1 MNEDYENRINRV
13 IDYIQANLDT
23 SLSIRQL
30 SKVACFSEFHFNRIF
45 KEAMGEPVYKYI
57 QRLRLEKSADLLLR
71 NPKTLITEIALIC
84 GFATSSSFA
93 KSFKNHFKMNA
104 TEWRDNFK
112 ALFDKESKPVQI
124 DQGKISFIKG
134 SPVWTFNKNG
144 LIRQVIIE
152 NIYPFKVAYIRKVGP
167 YQGDDTLFD
176 NLYTQLSQ
184 WAVPHGYINDD
195 TFTLNIYYDNPEI
208 TKKQNLRVMVA
219 IPVENSVRSSGSVGV
234 TEISGGK
241 YGICRFLL
249 EKDGFMD
256 AWDWMF
262 SAWLSYSG
270 YEWDNREAFERCL
283 GDKYIDGTRF
293 FDVEI
298 CIPVKA
304 RS

>member
-1 MNEDYENRINRV
+1 MNEVYENRINRV

-23 SLSIRQL
+23 PLSINQL

-45 KEAMGEPVYKYI
+45 KKTMGEPVYKFI
-57 QRLRLEKSADLLLR
+57 RRLRLEKSAELLLMK
-71 NPKTLITEIALIC
+71 PKTSITEIALIC
-84 GFATSSSFA
+84 GFASSSSFA
-93 KSFKNHFKMNA
+93 KSFKNHFNMNA
-104 TEWRDNFK
+104 TEWRNNFNTF
-112 ALFDKESKPVQI
+112 FDKESKPVQI

-144 LIRQVIIE
+144 LIRQVVIE
-152 NIYPFKVAYIRKVGP
+152 NICPFKIAYIRNVGP

-176 NLYTQLSQ
+176 KLYAQLSL

-208 TKKQNLRVMVA
+208 TEKQKLRVMVA
-219 IPVENSVRSSGSVGV
+219 IPVENSVCPSGSIGV
-234 TEISGGK
+234 TKISGGK
-241 YGICRFLL
+241 YGVCRFFLKKN
-249 EKDGFMD
+249 EFMK

-262 SAWLSYSG
+262 SAWLSNSG
-270 YEWDNREAFERCL
+270 YERDDREAFERCL

-298 CIPVKA
+298 CIPIKA
-304 RS
+304 R